1 MFALFFFPDIART
14 SVFKNILFFAVAF
27 GPESIIKEFPPSLH
41 PSCQHHP
48 DDLPSRY
55 MRTDKIESI
64 WFIAQILP
72 HNT

>member
-55 MRTDKIESI
+55 M
-64 WFIAQILP
+64 
-72 HNT
+72 